1 MQPETSNLAEATAQL
16 ARTEQYL
23 SSDPGNRNL
32 LAAVIDQQLALG
44 RLQEAD
50 EHARAALA
58 RYPGDPFF
66 QSRLGNVL
74 TARQHWAEAAAV
86 FEPLLAAHAQIALAY
101 NLAHCYFWRG
111 RYAEAADVLAP
122 YAGAAD
128 IWPDAVTLLLR
139 ALHHAGRMDEAVAL
153 VARHEAACRADATFL
168 SVASVVCMDAGD
180 AAQAQRLSEMALA
193 LAGPEQPLEALM
205 VSGSLA
211 LARFDTDTA
220 MAHFRQVLARHPQEG
235 RSWAGMG
242 MGSLLANDLA
252 GAQSQ
257 LEQAVALLPT
267 HIGTWHL
274 LGWCKLFAGDLAGA
288 RQVFEHALS
297 LDRNFGESHGALA
310 VALARQGDRAG
321 AALCVERALGL
332 ERQGLSARYAQMI
345 LSGQA
350 DDPLVFRTLALK
362 LLSTQAGLF
371 GGDLAQMVEGQANSG
386 SRSTDEA

>member
-1 MQPETSNLAEATAQL
+1 MQPETSNLAEAAAQL

-44 RLQEAD
+44 RLQEAA

-58 RYPGDPFF
+58 RYPGDAYF

-74 TARQHWAEAAAV
+74 TAGQHWAEAAAV

-101 NLAHCYFWRG
+101 NLAHCYFWLG

-122 YAGAAD
+122 YADAAD

-139 ALHHAGRMDEAVAL
+139 ALHHAGRMDQAVAL
-153 VARHEAACRADATFL
+153 VARHEAACRADASFL

-180 AAQAQRLSEMALA
+180 AAQAQRLSELA

-205 VSGSLA
+205 VSGSMA
-211 LARFDTDTA
+211 LARFDTGTA
-220 MAHFRQVLARHPQEG
+220 MAHFQQVLARHPQEG

-257 LEQAVALLPT
+257 LEQAVACLPT

-321 AALCVERALGL
+321 AALGIERALGL

-371 GGDLAQMVEGQANSG
+371 GGDLAQMAESRANSG
-386 SRSTDEA
+386 AGSTDEA

>member
-1 MQPETSNLAEATAQL
+1 
-16 ARTEQYL
+16 
-23 SSDPGNRNL
+23 
-32 LAAVIDQQLALG
+32 
-44 RLQEAD
+44 
-50 EHARAALA
+50 
-58 RYPGDPFF
+58 
-66 QSRLGNVL
+66 
-74 TARQHWAEAAAV
+74 
-86 FEPLLAAHAQIALAY
+86 
-101 NLAHCYFWRG
+101 
-111 RYAEAADVLAP
+111 
-122 YAGAAD
+122 
-128 IWPDAVTLLLR
+128 
-139 ALHHAGRMDEAVAL
+139 
-153 VARHEAACRADATFL
+153 
-168 SVASVVCMDAGD
+168 
-180 AAQAQRLSEMALA
+180 
-193 LAGPEQPLEALM
+193 
-205 VSGSLA
+205 
-211 LARFDTDTA
+211 
-220 MAHFRQVLARHPQEG
+220 
-235 RSWAGMG
+235 

-257 LEQAVALLPT
+257 LEQAVACLPT

-321 AALCVERALGL
+321 AALGIERALGL

-371 GGDLAQMVEGQANSG
+371 GGDLAQMVESQANSG